1 VRSRS
6 KVTKRFFEVRSLF
19 FAVLVLHRNS
29 KRSDLAVE
37 KFIGYKYIFN
47 EVIVNS

>member
-6 KVTKRFFEVRSLF
+6 RATKRFFEVRSVF
-19 FAVLVLHRNS
+19 FSVLVLHRNS
-29 KRSDLAVE
+29 KRSDRAAE